1 VDVRVGK
8 IVRLGGTRTLVGID
22 FYNIF
27 NANPA
32 LGYNESFGVNYL
44 RPTEILMPRFL
55 RFNVTVDF

>member
-32 LGYNESFGVNYL
+32 L
-44 RPTEILMPRFL
+44 
-55 RFNVTVDF
+55 